1 MLFSF
6 TFVHKIYIF
15 WLSPLELLASTLNK
29 TKSRLVTNRKLK
41 QEHEN
46 AMSPKTDERKFIP
59 LHQVI
64 KVFVS
69 RSRGEIS
76 GWRGSRRSL
85 GGLVFHRFPSCVFYV
100 TWKIRR
106 RTVTKYDRE
115 KSFSESFL
123 PRRNCD
129 CIVQLWRWNTT
140 FPTNIININLV
151 GNFSFQKFVYI
162 IIIIII
168 KLICSNTNDISNKHE
183 G

>member
-85 GGLVFHRFPSCVFYV
+85 GGLVFPRVCFTSLERSVVEPWQNMTAKNHSLNLFYHVEIAIASC
-100 TWKIRR
+100 
-106 RTVTKYDRE
+106 
-115 KSFSESFL
+115 
-123 PRRNCD
+123 NCD
-129 CIVQLWRWNTT
+129 VEIPRFLRISLISIWSEI
-140 FPTNIININLV
+140 FHSKNLFILLLLLLL
-151 GNFSFQKFVYI
+151 N
-162 IIIIII
+162 
-168 KLICSNTNDISNKHE
+168 
-183 G
+183 